1 MSTASNSKVKE
12 ITYISIGVATLI
24 AGGFAIFQ
32 ISMFFPIPGI
42 KYILMSPYLSM
53 VIFILLSKVNDK
65 FTLLKIGF
73 TFGLI
78 MMMINMYMGLTIVLT
93 SILSQISINYLKNS
107 FKISFGAVLFSV
119 YAGISAL
126 FVSKYIIGGVF
137 KEISNIWLL
146 ITGLICMIFGVI
158 GVYLAKKIIKYLP
171 ISNKNK

>member
-12 ITYISIGVATLI
+12 ITYIAIGVATLI

-65 FTLLKIGF
+65 FALLKIGF

-93 SILSQISINYLKNS
+93 SILSQISINYLKDS

-126 FVSKYIIGGVF
+126 LVSKYIIGGVF
-137 KEISNIWLL
+137 KEISNFWLL
-146 ITGLICMIFGVI
+146 ITGFICMIFGVI

-171 ISNKNK
+171 GSTQNE